1 LQAFEGV
8 IDRITACK
16 DVRTSF
22 RNQRNLKIAMLLIHS
37 MNSATLNNEIC
48 VGGLVCY
55 LKQLYYSKH
64 QTNVPYDPSG
74 RGGDLLEAMSQN
86 ELLP

>member
-1 LQAFEGV
+1 
-8 IDRITACK
+8 
-16 DVRTSF
+16 
-22 RNQRNLKIAMLLIHS
+22 

-55 LKQLYYSKH
+55 LKQLYYSKR

-74 RGGDLLEAMSQN
+74 RGGDLLLEAMSQN
-86 ELLP
+86 ELSP